1 MTQEKFTKQLSEISN
16 TELTSRLKNMVHLN
30 YASVIP
36 PNLNDIDVLVFELI
50 KRFENCNAELKDQ
63 IVNN

>member
-1 MTQEKFTKQLSEISN
+1 MNSNEFTKQLSEISN
-16 TELTSRLKNMVHLN
+16 VELTSRLKNMVRLN
-30 YASVIP
+30 FASVIP

-50 KRFENCNAELKDQ
+50 KRFENCNTELKDQ